1 MTNLMPLA
9 LTDLST
15 GEDLLVWGVD
25 EGALDDLL
33 RRMDEAAR
41 AAGAVGAAMVDL
53 KDGKVTVSEAMRAW
67 IEEGPRAVEEAE
79 GVLADAAGS
88 EGGPQDGR

>member
-15 GEDLLVWGVD
+15 GEELLVWGVD

-41 AAGAVGAAMVDL
+41 A
-53 KDGKVTVSEAMRAW
+53 
-67 IEEGPRAVEEAE
+67 PRARGAPR
-79 GVLADAAGS
+79 GDL
-88 EGGPQDGR
+88 

>member
-15 GEDLLVWGVD
+15 GEELLVWGVD

-41 AAGAVGAAMVDL
+41 AARALGPAKVDL
-53 KDGKVTVSEAMRAW
+53 KDG
-67 IEEGPRAVEEAE
+67 
-79 GVLADAAGS
+79 
-88 EGGPQDGR
+88 